1 MTNEEKLYIDT
12 KRNHAVL
19 FGYILPLT
27 KTEFAILKLIRAN
40 DGYTSAYEIANR
52 IFCGK
57 SLTHGNVAVH
67 VCNINKK
74 AMKIRD
80 RAIIQTCR
88 YKGYKLSDII

>member
-27 KTEFAILKLIRAN
+27 KTEFAILKLVRAN
-40 DGYTSAYEIANR
+40 EEYMSAYEIANR

-57 SLTHGNVAVH
+57 ELTPGNVAVH

-74 AMKIRD
+74 AKKIRD
-80 RAIIQTCR
+80 RAIITTCR
-88 YKGYKLSDII
+88 YKGYKLSEII